1 MNPNDIAKSIASGEW
16 RPNLHLTNVSIAHF
30 QDQSD
35 FIAGKVFP
43 VVLGRLPMNKYYKFK
58 KEDLA
63 RSNVHLKPAFG
74 SVQPAV
80 FSQEED
86 SYSTEV
92 YQEIIGIDQISSL
105 AYKRTNA
112 PGVAD
117 PRVAKAKVLAEQL
130 KIFMDQMFANHYFKP
145 GAWSNELTGSAST
158 PTATTF
164 YQFDNANSD
173 PVKLIDE
180 QKIQM
185 RKEGLRK
192 PNKLVI
198 GVEAYIAL
206 KQNPTIL
213 DRVNYGGST
222 ANPATVTENVLAQLF
237 EVEQVFVVESA
248 HNKAPQGAPDADM
261 EYICDPKGMLL
272 CYTTNSPAID
282 EPSAGYTFT
291 WDMLGNGQWMAVT
304 NYLGAPAT
312 HSEFVE
318 GICAFDMKQVCPDL
332 AVYFKD
338 CVS

>member
-1 MNPNDIAKSIASGEW
+1 MVKRAYGIC
-16 RPNLHLTNVSIAHF
+16 
-30 QDQSD
+30 
-35 FIAGKVFP
+35 
-43 VVLGRLPMNKYYKFK
+43 
-58 KEDLA
+58 
-63 RSNVHLKPAFG
+63 VHTDGDYL
-74 SVQPAV
+74 
-80 FSQEED
+80 
-86 SYSTEV
+86 
-92 YQEIIGIDQISSL
+92 L
-105 AYKRTNA
+105 
-112 PGVAD
+112 
-117 PRVAKAKVLAEQL
+117 
-130 KIFMDQMFANHYFKP
+130 
-145 GAWSNELTGSAST
+145 
-158 PTATTF
+158 
-164 YQFDNANSD
+164 
-173 PVKLIDE
+173 PVK
-180 QKIQM
+180 
-185 RKEGLRK
+185 
-192 PNKLVI
+192 
-198 GVEAYIAL
+198 
-206 KQNPTIL
+206 
-213 DRVNYGGST
+213 YGGST

>member
-1 MNPNDIAKSIASGEW
+1 
-16 RPNLHLTNVSIAHF
+16 
-30 QDQSD
+30 
-35 FIAGKVFP
+35 
-43 VVLGRLPMNKYYKFK
+43 MNKYYKFK

-74 SVQPAV
+74 SVAPAV
-80 FSQEED
+80 FAKEEG

-105 AYKRTNA
+105 PYKRTNA

-117 PRVAKAKVLAEQL
+117 PRVAKAKVLAEQF

-185 RKEGLRK
+185 RKDGLRE
-192 PNKLVI
+192 PNKLII
-198 GVEAYIAL
+198 GVEAYTAL

-213 DRVNYGGST
+213 DRVKYGGST
-222 ANPATVTENVLAQLF
+222 ANPATVNTNVLAQLF
-237 EVEQVFVVESA
+237 EVEQVFIVKSA
-248 HNKAPQGAPDADM
+248 HNTAHQGEAANM